1 MSKVAVTYWDNTQTI
16 SMPAEAR
23 AKTTT
28 KARASATP
36 QWYVFAA
43 IASMT
48 FMLCMAINLR
58 AFSEMSAE
66 IEQNERLSLAVEQL
80 TNESIGL
87 QGEVHSLKT
96 DSHTV
101 EREARKMGMSRR
113 NEKVLVPMN

>member
-1 MSKVAVTYWDNTQTI
+1 MSKVAATYWDNTHTI
-16 SMPAEAR
+16 SMPAETR
-23 AKTTT
+23 AKIAQSRT
-28 KARASATP
+28 SATP
-36 QWYVFAA
+36 QWYVFAV

-80 TNESIGL
+80 TNENIGL